1 MEMGA
6 RKGLGYLSLG
16 CGHILKRVP
25 HGLQEL
31 RIQVSRPVDGD
42 LQEAVKYCLL
52 VDLELGRGILA
63 TVHLKGHAHLHLCT
77 CPAADT
83 PDGGDVL

>member
-1 MEMGA
+1 MGV
-6 RKGLGYLSLG
+6 RKGLGYPVLDG
-16 CGHILKRVP
+16 ILKRVP

-63 TVHLKGHAHLHLCT
+63 TVHL
-77 CPAADT
+77 
-83 PDGGDVL
+83 